1 MKELQREG
9 RASKRGKHERKPV
22 WKSRRL
28 LEKLNSRDNLQILQ
42 KKAAPNVDIIYEKL
56 KGTSSAGTSYEFPHV
71 RTTLYHLLKK
81 LGSEYQKTV
90 N

>member
-1 MKELQREG
+1 M
-9 RASKRGKHERKPV
+9 
-22 WKSRRL
+22 
-28 LEKLNSRDNLQILQ
+28 EKLNSRDNLQILQ
-42 KKAAPNVDIIYEKL
+42 KQGAPNVDIIYEKL

-71 RTTLYHLLKK
+71 RTTLHHLLKK